1 MIFNKANPRAVKRI
15 REMEERFTAL
25 QQSLIALEDALSRSQ
40 DFRDNYKALKKYMDS
55 GKWLKDYETDEK
67 GELPPDLKRGV
78 LSQDGLYDLL
88 QDASDVIISLKGL
101 TKRQ

>member
-1 MIFNKANPRAVKRI
+1 MNSI
-15 REMEERFTAL
+15 RTKIT
-25 QQSLIALEDALSRSQ
+25 QSQ

-67 GELPPDLKRGV
+67 GELPQDLKRGV

>member
-1 MIFNKANPRAVKRI
+1 MNSIKTKRAISRI
-15 REMEERFTAL
+15 TEMEEKFDAL
-25 QQSLIALEDALSRSQ
+25 QQSVRALEDAITQSQ

>member
-1 MIFNKANPRAVKRI
+1 
-15 REMEERFTAL
+15 MEEKFDSLR
-25 QQSLIALEDALSRSQ
+25 QSVRALEDAITQSQ

-55 GKWLKDYETDEK
+55 GKWLKDYEADEK

>member
-1 MIFNKANPRAVKRI
+1 MNSIKTKRAISRI
-15 REMEERFTAL
+15 TEMEEKFDSL
-25 QQSLIALEDALSRSQ
+25 QQSVRALEDAITQSQ

-55 GKWLKDYETDEK
+55 GKWLKDYEADEK

>member
-1 MIFNKANPRAVKRI
+1 MNSIKTKRAISRI
-15 REMEERFTAL
+15 TEMEEKFDAL
-25 QQSLIALEDALSRSQ
+25 RQSVHALEDAITQSQ

>member
-1 MIFNKANPRAVKRI
+1 MNSIKTKRAISRI
-15 REMEERFTAL
+15 TEMEEKFDAL
-25 QQSLIALEDALSRSQ
+25 RQSVRALEDAITQSQ

>member
-1 MIFNKANPRAVKRI
+1 
-15 REMEERFTAL
+15 MEEKFDAL
-25 QQSLIALEDALSRSQ
+25 QQSVRALEDAITQSQ

-55 GKWLKDYETDEK
+55 GKWLKDYEADEK

>member
-1 MIFNKANPRAVKRI
+1 MNSIKTKRAISRI
-15 REMEERFTAL
+15 TEMEEKFDAL
-25 QQSLIALEDALSRSQ
+25 RQSVRALEDAITQSQ

-55 GKWLKDYETDEK
+55 GKWLKDYEADEK

>member
-1 MIFNKANPRAVKRI
+1 
-15 REMEERFTAL
+15 MEEKFDSL
-25 QQSLIALEDALSRSQ
+25 QQSVRALEDAITQSQ

-55 GKWLKDYETDEK
+55 GKWLKDYEADEK

>member
-1 MIFNKANPRAVKRI
+1 MIFNKSNSRSVKRVA
-15 REMEERFTAL
+15 EMEERFDSL
-25 QQSLIALEDALSRSQ
+25 QQSVRALEDALNLSQ

-55 GKWLKDYETDEK
+55 GKWQTDYETDEK

-88 QDASDVIISLKGL
+88 QDASGLIDSLRDL
-101 TKRQ
+101 TRR

>member
-1 MIFNKANPRAVKRI
+1 
-15 REMEERFTAL
+15 MEEKFDAL
-25 QQSLIALEDALSRSQ
+25 QQSVRALEDAIAQSQ

-55 GKWLKDYETDEK
+55 GKWLKDYEADEK

>member
-1 MIFNKANPRAVKRI
+1 
-15 REMEERFTAL
+15 MEEKFDAL
-25 QQSLIALEDALSRSQ
+25 RQSVRTLEDAITQSQ

>member
-1 MIFNKANPRAVKRI
+1 MNSIKTKRSI
-15 REMEERFTAL
+15 SRITEMEEKFDSL
-25 QQSLIALEDALSRSQ
+25 QQSVRALEDAIAQSQ

-55 GKWLKDYETDEK
+55 GKWLKDYEADEK

>member
-1 MIFNKANPRAVKRI
+1 
-15 REMEERFTAL
+15 MEEKFDAL
-25 QQSLIALEDALSRSQ
+25 LQSVRALEDAITQSQ

-55 GKWLKDYETDEK
+55 GKWLKDYEADEK

>member
-1 MIFNKANPRAVKRI
+1 
-15 REMEERFTAL
+15 MEEKFDSL
-25 QQSLIALEDALSRSQ
+25 QQSVRALEDAIAQSQ

-55 GKWLKDYETDEK
+55 GKWLKDYEADEK

>member
-1 MIFNKANPRAVKRI
+1 MIFNKSNSRSVKRVA
-15 REMEERFTAL
+15 EMEERFDSL
-25 QQSLIALEDALSRSQ
+25 QQSVRALEDALNLSQ

-88 QDASDVIISLKGL
+88 QDASGLIDSLRDL
-101 TKRQ
+101 TRR

>member
-1 MIFNKANPRAVKRI
+1 MNSIKTKRAISRI
-15 REMEERFTAL
+15 TEMEEKFDAL
-25 QQSLIALEDALSRSQ
+25 RQSVRALEDAIAQSQ

-55 GKWLKDYETDEK
+55 GKWLKDYEADEK

>member
-1 MIFNKANPRAVKRI
+1 MIINKANPRAVKRI
-15 REMEERFTAL
+15 REMEEKFDSLR
-25 QQSLIALEDALSRSQ
+25 QSVRALEDAITQSQ

>member
-1 MIFNKANPRAVKRI
+1 MNSIRTKRSI
-15 REMEERFTAL
+15 SRITEMEEKFNSLR
-25 QQSLIALEDALSRSQ
+25 QSVRALEDAITQSQ

>member
-1 MIFNKANPRAVKRI
+1 MNSIRTKRAISRI
-15 REMEERFTAL
+15 TEMEEKFDAL
-25 QQSLIALEDALSRSQ
+25 RQSVRALEDAITQSQ